1 MIGLLETGSIVISV
15 GAACALVLLKDHNKR
30 KKHLKDL
37 EKRLLSYDQDIFD
50 EIQRDA
56 NKKHQSKFAI
66 DQINNI
72 HSR

>member
-1 MIGLLETGSIVISV
+1 MIGILGTGSIIISV

-37 EKRLLSYDQDIFD
+37 EKRLSSYEQDIFA
-50 EIQRDA
+50 EIKIDA
-56 NKKHQSKFAI
+56 NKKHQSKFTI

>member
-15 GAACALVLLKDHNKR
+15 GAACALVLLRDHNKR

-37 EKRLLSYDQDIFD
+37 EKRLSSYDLDIFD

>member
-1 MIGLLETGSIVISV
+1 MA
-15 GAACALVLLKDHNKR
+15 AACALVLLKDHNKR

-37 EKRLLSYDQDIFD
+37 DKRLSSYDQDIFD

-56 NKKHQSKFAI
+56 TKKYQSKFTI